1 MQYRYTTFALYL
13 TLFFGCLTI
22 DIFQE
27 NALTPTENWSIS
39 KLIMVTLFCV
49 LTASTF
55 LAYKNKL

>member
-13 TLFFGCLTI
+13 TLFSGCLTI

-27 NALTPTENWSIS
+27 NALTPTATWPIY
-39 KLIMVTLFCV
+39 KFIIVTLFCV
-49 LTASTF
+49 STASTF